1 MLGHAA
7 GQLVKMRSTYNHY
20 VAQQMT
26 EAVRDSIPPWLKD
39 RLEEFHA
46 KNSSN

>member
-1 MLGHAA
+1 MLGQAA
-7 GQLVKMRSTYNHY
+7 GKLVKLRSTANHY
-20 VAQQMT
+20 VAQQVT

-46 KNSSN
+46 KNSSQ